1 MKIDLHVHSSEISP
15 CGKLTAKETV
25 ELYAEAGYGAIVLT
39 NHFNRDVANHLS
51 RRGRFDFDKA
61 YHDGYLLAKEA
72 GDACGLTV
80 LCGYELRFDGSSND
94 YLVFGMSREIAANW
108 DAICRMGAGD
118 FGRFAR
124 EEGML
129 FYQAHPFRN
138 NMKVVDPRCLFGM
151 EVKNGNPRHDSRN
164 DIADE
169 WAKKFGLHRIAG
181 SDCHEITDVGVS
193 GIETDEKVE
202 TMDDLV
208 KVLREDRYTIL

>member
-25 ELYAEAGYGAIVLT
+25 ELYAKAGYGVIVLT
-39 NHFNRDVANHLS
+39 NHFNRDVADHLA
-51 RRGRFDFDKA
+51 RHGQPDFDKA

-72 GDACGLTV
+72 GDACGVKV
-80 LCGYELRFDGSSND
+80 LCGYELRFDGTSND
-94 YLVFGMSREIAANW
+94 YLVFGMSREIAADW
-108 DAICRMGAGD
+108 DNICKMNPGS

-124 EEGML
+124 EQGIL

-138 NMKVVDPRCLFGM
+138 NMKVTDPRCLFGM
-151 EVKNGNPRHDSRN
+151 EVVNGNPRHDSRN
-164 DIADE
+164 DIADQ
-169 WAKKFGLHRIAG
+169 WAKKFSLHRIAG

-193 GIETDEKVE
+193 GIETDAVVE

-208 KVLREDRYTIL
+208 KILREDRYTIL